1 MLNKCFIGF
10 IASIHTDFD
19 EYPDISGISNTRD
32 AYRFV
37 SEEEKEKIAEQV
49 ETFRTE
55 KSKFDREVA
64 KWDDTG
70 NDIIVIAKEMCMIMM
85 EMTDFTR
92 GKGPLK
98 TTMDVINAA
107 KKISEFGTKLDK
119 FAGQIAEQC
128 PESSTKKDLIAYLQ
142 RIALYC
148 HQLNITSKVKADV
161 QNISGNLI
169 VSGVRL
175 RIYLGKN
182 FTFLLIIITHYC
194 YIAR

>member
-1 MLNKCFIGF
+1 M
-10 IASIHTDFD
+10 
-19 EYPDISGISNTRD
+19 
-32 AYRFV
+32 V
-37 SEEEKEKIAEQV
+37 SEEEKQKIAAQV

-55 KSKFDREVA
+55 KHKFDREVA
-64 KWDDTG
+64 KWDDKG
-70 NDIIVIAKEMCMIMM
+70 NDIIVMAKSMCMIMM

-107 KKISEFGTKLDK
+107 KKISEWGSKLDK
-119 FAGQIAEQC
+119 LAGQIAEQC
-128 PESSTKKDLIAYLQ
+128 PESATKDDLKAYLQ

-169 VSGVRL
+169 VSGL
-175 RIYLGKN
+175 DSATSLIQAAKN
-182 FTFLLIIITHYC
+182 LMNAVVLTVKASYVASTKYRGVNISVSILFIGLSINNAFNHN
-194 YIAR
+194 